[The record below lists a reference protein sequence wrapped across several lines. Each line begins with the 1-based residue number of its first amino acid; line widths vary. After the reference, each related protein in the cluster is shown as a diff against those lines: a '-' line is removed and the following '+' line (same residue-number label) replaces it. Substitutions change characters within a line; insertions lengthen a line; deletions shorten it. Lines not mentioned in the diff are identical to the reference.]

1 MTGRTYNLLVAAVIA
16 IGLAIA
22 PNAGDAAWWPWQKK
36 KDAAPPPAAP
46 TDITPPAAGE
56 GSSDA
61 NPSDRIAQVEAEMRT
76 LTGQV
81 EQLTYQV
88 QQLQDEL
95 QQLDAGK
102 GIAKRP
108 VPAGA
113 APTAGGGA
121 AAGKSQPDAIA
132 RAVADAAPPAAP
144 AGPGAPPRSL
154 GAIPADA
161 APAGPAEEQPIDLS
175 AAPRGSGDAGAAP
188 VAAPRPAAPGARP
201 PAAGAQPG
209 SDNVLASLG
218 DPRADYERAYNSIL
232 SGDYDRAEAGFRA
245 FLAAHPED
253 EHAAD
258 AQYWL
263 GESLF
268 ARGKY
273 REAANEFLNGHKTY
287 PKSAKAP
294 DTLLKLGLSLAGL
307 GERDAACST
316 YAQVLKQYPQA
327 SNALRQRIAVEQA
340 SASC

>member
-1 MTGRTYNLLVAAVIA
+1 MTRRLHDILAAAIIAVA
-16 IGLAIA
+16 LAMA
-22 PNAGDAAWWPWQKK
+22 PSAGDAAWWPWQKK
-36 KDAAPPPAAP
+36 KDAAPVSPP
-46 TDITPPAAGE
+46 TDLSPPAAGDSA
-56 GSSDA
+56 G
-61 NPSDRIAQVEAEMRT
+61 NPADRLARVEAEMRT

-81 EQLTYQV
+81 EQLTFQV

-102 GIAKRP
+102 GPAKRVAP
-108 VPAGA
+108 LASA
-113 APTAGGGA
+113 APAIQGGGA
-121 AAGKSQPDAIA
+121 AGAKPQPDAIG
-132 RAVADAAPPAAP
+132 RVAAEAPVGAAP
-144 AGPGAPPRSL
+144 AGPGAPPRPL
-154 GAIPADA
+154 GTFTADA
-161 APAGPAEEQPIDLS
+161 AGANPGEEQPIDLT
-175 AAPRGSGDAGAAP
+175 AIPRAGDAGAAP
-188 VAAPRPAAPGARP
+188 GVPRAAAPAVAPPGAE
-201 PAAGAQPG
+201 
-209 SDNVLASLG
+209 NIASLS
-218 DPRADYERAYNSIL
+218 DPHAQYEQAYNSIL

-245 FLAAHPED
+245 FIASHPED

-287 PKSAKAP
+287 PKSGKAA

-327 SNALRQRIAVEQA
+327 SNALRQRVAVEQA

>member
-1 MTGRTYNLLVAAVIA
+1 M
-16 IGLAIA
+16 A
-22 PNAGDAAWWPWQKK
+22 PSAGDAAWWPWQKK
-36 KDAAPPPAAP
+36 KDTTPPPAAAP
-46 TDITPPAAGE
+46 TEITPPAAGD
-56 GSSDA
+56 GSA
-61 NPSDRIAQVEAEMRT
+61 GQGNPGDRLERIEAEMRT

-88 QQLQDEL
+88 QQLQDQL

-102 GIAKRP
+102 GAAKRP
-108 VPAGA
+108 APLASA
-113 APTAGGGA
+113 APAVSGGGLA
-121 AAGKSQPDAIA
+121 AAKSQPEAIG
-132 RAVADAAPPAAP
+132 RVAADPPVAPAQ
-144 AGPGAPPRSL
+144 AGPGAPPRPLGSL
-154 GAIPADA
+154 SADA
-161 APAGPAEEQPIDLS
+161 VPASPAEDQPIDLT
-175 AAPRGSGDAGAAP
+175 AVPRGTGDTGAAP
-188 VAAPRPAAPGARP
+188 AAIGRPAAPAV
-201 PAAGAQPG
+201 AQPG
-209 SDNVLASLG
+209 SDNVIAALG
-218 DPRADYERAYNSIL
+218 DPRAQYEQAYNNIL
-232 SGDYDRAEAGFRA
+232 AGDYDRAEAGFRA
-245 FLAAHPED
+245 FLSAHPED

-327 SNALRQRIAVEQA
+327 SNALRQRVAVEQA

>member
-1 MTGRTYNLLVAAVIA
+1 MTRRIHDIVAAAIIA
-16 IGLAIA
+16 AALAMT
-22 PNAGDAAWWPWQKK
+22 PSAGDAAWWPWQKK
-36 KDAAPPPAAP
+36 KDPAPVSPP
-46 TDITPPAAGE
+46 TDISPPANGDSAG
-56 GSSDA
+56 SQA
-61 NPSDRIAQVEAEMRT
+61 DRLARVEAEMRT

-102 GIAKRP
+102 GAGKRVAP
-108 VPAGA
+108 LASGSAAPAGSKPQSDGIGRVA
-113 APTAGGGA
+113 A
-121 AAGKSQPDAIA
+121 
-132 RAVADAAPPAAP
+132 ADAAAAP
-144 AGPGAPPRSL
+144 AGPGAPPRAL
-154 GAIPADA
+154 GTLSVDPAA
-161 APAGPAEEQPIDLS
+161 TSPAMEQPIDLT
-175 AAPRGSGDAGAAP
+175 AVPRAGGDAGPAP
-188 VAAPRPAAPGARP
+188 AMPPRAGAPAV
-201 PAAGAQPG
+201 AQPG
-209 SDNVLASLG
+209 AETVASLS
-218 DPRADYERAYNSIL
+218 DPHAQYEQAYNSIL

-245 FLAAHPED
+245 FIAAHPED

-287 PKSAKAP
+287 PKSGKAA

-327 SNALRQRIAVEQA
+327 SNALRQRVAVEQA

>member
-1 MTGRTYNLLVAAVIA
+1 MTRRIHDVLAAAIIAVA
-16 IGLAIA
+16 LAIA
-22 PNAGDAAWWPWQKK
+22 PTAGDAAWWPWQKK
-36 KDAAPPPAAP
+36 KDPAPVSPP
-46 TDITPPAAGE
+46 TDISPPSAGDSA
-56 GSSDA
+56 G
-61 NPSDRIAQVEAEMRT
+61 NPADRLARIEAEMRT

-81 EQLTYQV
+81 EQLTYQM

-95 QQLDAGK
+95 QQIDAGK
-102 GIAKRP
+102 GAGKRVAP
-108 VPAGA
+108 LASA
-113 APTAGGGA
+113 APVGSM
-121 AAGKSQPDAIA
+121 KPQPDAIA
-132 RAVADAAPPAAP
+132 RAAPDAPPSP
-144 AGPGAPPRSL
+144 GQAGLGAPPRPL
-154 GAIPADA
+154 GTLPADPA
-161 APAGPAEEQPIDLS
+161 AGPAEEHPIDLTAVPRGGEAPAALPRAA
-175 AAPRGSGDAGAAP
+175 AAPA
-188 VAAPRPAAPGARP
+188 P
-201 PAAGAQPG
+201 PAG
-209 SDNVLASLG
+209 SENLASLS
-218 DPRADYERAYNSIL
+218 DPHAQYEQAYNSIL

-245 FLAAHPED
+245 FLAGHPED

-287 PKSAKAP
+287 PKSGKAP

-327 SNALRQRIAVEQA
+327 SNALRQRVAVEQA

>member
-1 MTGRTYNLLVAAVIA
+1 MTRRLHDIVAAAIIA
-16 IGLAIA
+16 VALAMT
-22 PNAGDAAWWPWQKK
+22 PSAGDAAWWPWQKK
-36 KDAAPPPAAP
+36 KDPAPVAPP
-46 TDITPPAAGE
+46 TDISPPANGDSAG
-56 GSSDA
+56 SQA
-61 NPSDRIAQVEAEMRT
+61 DRLARVEAEMRT

-102 GIAKRP
+102 GAGKRVAP
-108 VPAGA
+108 LASGA
-113 APTAGGGA
+113 AS
-121 AAGKSQPDAIA
+121 AGKPPPDAIGRVA
-132 RAVADAAPPAAP
+132 ADAPAAP
-144 AGPGAPPRSL
+144 AGPGAPPRPL
-154 GAIPADA
+154 GTLSVDPAA
-161 APAGPAEEQPIDLS
+161 ANPVVGQPIDLT
-175 AAPRGSGDAGAAP
+175 AVPRAGGDAGVAPAMPPPRAAAP
-188 VAAPRPAAPGARP
+188 AV
-201 PAAGAQPG
+201 AQPG
-209 SDNVLASLG
+209 AETVASLS
-218 DPRADYERAYNSIL
+218 DPHAQYEQAYNSIL

-245 FLAAHPED
+245 FIAAHPED

-287 PKSAKAP
+287 PKSGKAA

-327 SNALRQRIAVEQA
+327 SNALRQRVAVEQA

>member
-1 MTGRTYNLLVAAVIA
+1 MHRVLTAAAVA
-16 IGLAIA
+16 VALAMA
-22 PNAGDAAWWPWQKK
+22 PSVGDAAWWPWSKK
-36 KDAAPPPAAP
+36 KDAPPPAAAP
-46 TDITPPAAGE
+46 TDISPPVVGDSSAGQ
-56 GSSDA
+56 G
-61 NPSDRIAQVEAEMRT
+61 NQGDRLGRIEAEMRT

-88 QQLQDEL
+88 QQLQDQL

-102 GIAKRP
+102 GAAKRLAP
-108 VPAGA
+108 LASA
-113 APTAGGGA
+113 APA
-121 AAGKSQPDAIA
+121 ASGSGLAVAKSQPDGIA
-132 RAVADAAPPAAP
+132 RVVGDAPVAPVQ
-144 AGPGAPPRSL
+144 AGPGAPPHPLGSL
-154 GAIPADA
+154 SADA
-161 APAGPAEEQPIDLS
+161 APASPAEEQPIDLT
-175 AAPRGSGDAGAAP
+175 AVPRSTGDAGAAP
-188 VAAPRPAAPGARP
+188 AAIARPAAPVV
-201 PAAGAQPG
+201 AQPG
-209 SDNVLASLG
+209 SENVIAALG
-218 DPRADYERAYNSIL
+218 DPRGQYEQAYNSIL
-232 SGDYDRAEAGFRA
+232 AGDYDRAEAGFRA
-245 FLAAHPED
+245 FLAAHAED

-287 PKSAKAP
+287 PKSPKAP